1 MEIKII
7 PVSGCLQILLGAFT
21 FGIAPLAAW
30 INERSWPKSADEQ
43 GLTTRGGTRVAW
55 DEFTRITKV
64 ITRIGQTS
72 NKTEHYE
79 LSSSRGK
86 VVVAPY
92 RLENGGQVFDYI
104 WRRLP
109 EQIKE
114 AQK

>member
-7 PVSGCLQILLGAFT
+7 PVSGCLQIFLGVFT

-30 INERSWPKSADEQ
+30 ISERTWPKSADEQ
-43 GLTTRGGTRVAW
+43 GLTTRGGAKIAW
-55 DEFTRITKV
+55 DEFTKITKV

-79 LSSSRGK
+79 LSSSKGK

-92 RLENGGQVFDYI
+92 RLENGVQVFDYI

-109 EQIKE
+109 ERITE
-114 AQK
+114 SQK